1 MLHFTNV
8 KKPKELFEKLNNFG
22 HHDEFELS
30 NLKIEDLEKK
40 INNKEVFYNHS
51 LDKTDP
57 NKWQDNY
64 KLKKIDD
71 KFLPKFLINNYS
83 KYQDWFD

>member
-1 MLHFTNV
+1 MECIIDYTDEDIMYGSVYYGDIRKSTNGGNSFSSIG
-8 KKPKELFEKLNNFG
+8 PSNNG
-22 HHDEFELS
+22 AWVTPY
-30 NLKIEDLEKK
+30 I
-40 INNKEVFYNHS
+40 